1 MSMGRLATSRCQRR
15 RVRAVAAFTLIEV
28 LMSIFVLALGLLGLG
43 AIIPGIIREQR
54 VASDRTLGIV
64 VANDAKAYLNA
75 RADLRRLGLPR
86 AGTGGGSGLGTT
98 AGQSYGL
105 GAWLRDDQWSRS
117 YTWDTNSIDASD
129 YEDLGNVV
137 IGGRVSVGGS
147 TGSVDPAIIP
157 LSDRLYPSPASNLS
171 APQFVWDFVARRL
184 PPTESGGYALMAD
197 SSLGLLSGTPE
208 QWRTGVEI
216 AVFVRRVDT
225 GIRVPRGETGFG
237 VMLGSASTQIL
248 PVGVSE
254 DGIPTGA
261 GANTSQGQIYPP
273 PMTLRAEYDNA
284 KPTLLRLENDT
295 LLSGSEPGSTVTLQN
310 RLLLASQVGQQLV
323 DNLGNVYTVEEV
335 VDSGT
340 SFAEVR
346 VRPSVSAWI
355 PSTSGGTPDWDDEEA
370 WSEIRQV
377 VFVAQPPAA
386 AIVFRM
392 GVEPNAVKSPS
403 GSGAGRQPL

>member
-1 MSMGRLATSRCQRR
+1 
-15 RVRAVAAFTLIEV
+15 VRAVTAFTLIEV

-64 VANDAKAYLNA
+64 VANDARAYLQA
-75 RADLRRLGLPR
+75 RADLGRLGIAPSGGG
-86 AGTGGGSGLGTT
+86 GTGLGST
-98 AGQSYGL
+98 AGRSYGL
-105 GAWLRDDQWSRS
+105 GVWLRNDEWSRS
-117 YTWDTNSIDASD
+117 YLWDTNAIDAND
-129 YEDLGNVV
+129 YQDLGNVV
-137 IGGRVSVGGS
+137 IGGRVGG
-147 TGSVDPAIIP
+147 TDPAVIP
-157 LSDRLYPSPASNLS
+157 LSDRLYPSPASGLT

-184 PPTESGGYALMAD
+184 PPTESGGYALLAD
-197 SSLGLLSGTPE
+197 SSLGLLPGTPE
-208 QWRTGVEI
+208 QWRSGVEI

-225 GIRVPRGETGFG
+225 GIRVPQGETGFG
-237 VMLGSASTQIL
+237 VMLGSTSTQIL

-254 DGIPTGA
+254 VGIPTGA
-261 GANTSQGQIYPP
+261 GANTGDGQIYPP

-284 KPTLLRLENDT
+284 KPTLLRLEEDRT
-295 LLSGSEPGSTVTLQN
+295 LTGSEPGSTVTVEN
-310 RLLLASQVGQQLV
+310 RLLLASQIGQQLV

-335 VDSGT
+335 TNSGG
-340 SFAEVR
+340 SFVEVR

-355 PSTSGGTPDWDDEEA
+355 PSTSGGTPDWFDPEA
-370 WSEIRQV
+370 WTEIRQV
-377 VFVAQPPAA
+377 AFVAQPPAT